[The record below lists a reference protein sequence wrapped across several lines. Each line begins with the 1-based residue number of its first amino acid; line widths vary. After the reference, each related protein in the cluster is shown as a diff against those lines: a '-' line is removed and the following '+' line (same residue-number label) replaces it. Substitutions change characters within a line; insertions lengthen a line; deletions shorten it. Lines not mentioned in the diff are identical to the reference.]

1 MISAAVPVPS
11 RRTFRPRCAHVA
23 STVALLLVAVTD
35 ARSAPPRC
43 AIELQK
49 NVCLE
54 ADPVCP
60 AVGGPIGVS
69 PGAWPAFQGNV
80 QHTGQSVFDGP
91 ACSASRWSRKLPGRI
106 LSAPVLAPGNPG
118 EPETLFA
125 PVGKAPV
132 CALDPAT
139 GDVRWCDTNEV
150 GKRADRSAPV
160 VGNGNFT
167 FIGTRDNDLWAI
179 EIPPL
184 GGTQAHVAW
193 RQKVCTDGDITVPPV
208 IGDDGLIYMASDS
221 LGAGTL
227 IAMCPGPERQVKWC
241 LNPVGGGI
249 RNASPAL
256 SPSGDA
262 LYDVIGGGILGA
274 FQPQTG
280 ATLWQAQLEPRSS
293 IGRNSNLAPV
303 VDPASG
309 RIYVGLRQ
317 GLWAVDPPASP
328 GGTPAVTRFLDTRA
342 TRERLEAPA
351 ALDLPRGRVIVG
363 ASRGQS
369 SSLAAIANDGTVL
382 WRRTDLGRGK
392 FQNNPPIVDA
402 SGRIYLALDRKLI
415 ALAPDGTTLWQ
426 RDFAS
431 RFPAS
436 PILGDGVLY
445 VGTTDGTMHA
455 IGCPP

>member
-1 MISAAVPVPS
+1 MISAAAPVPS
-11 RRTFRPRCAHVA
+11 RPTFRRRVVVA
-23 STVALLLVAVTD
+23 PVVALLLVVATD
-35 ARSAPPRC
+35 ARSAPRC
-43 AIELQK
+43 AIELQR

-54 ADPVCP
+54 ANPVCP
-60 AVGGPIGVS
+60 AVSGPLGVS
-69 PGAWPAFQGNV
+69 AGSWPAFQGNV
-80 QHTGQSVFDGP
+80 QHTGQSAFHGP
-91 ACSASRWSRKLPGRI
+91 TCSGSRWSTKLPGRI

-139 GDVRWCDTNEV
+139 GNIRWCNTNEV

-167 FIGTRDNDLWAI
+167 YIGTRDNDMWAI

-184 GGTQAHVAW
+184 GGTQGQVAW
-193 RQKVCTDGDITVPPV
+193 RQKVCTDGDITVPPI

-227 IAMCPGPERQVKWC
+227 MAMCPGPERQVKWC
-241 LNPVGGGI
+241 RNPVGGGI

-256 SPSGDA
+256 SPSGDT
-262 LYDVIGGGILGA
+262 LYVVIGGGILGA

-280 ATLWQAQLEPRSS
+280 ETLWQAQLEPRSS

-303 VDPASG
+303 VDPNSG

-317 GLWAVDPPASP
+317 GLWAVDPPATP
-328 GGTPAVTRFLDTRA
+328 DGTPTITRFLDTRA

-363 ASRGQS
+363 ASRGVKN
-369 SSLAAIANDGTVL
+369 SLTALTTDGTVL

-392 FQNNPPIVDA
+392 FQNNPPVVDA
-402 SGRIYLALDRKLI
+402 NGRIYVTLGRVLI
-415 ALAPDGTTLWQ
+415 ALAPDGSTLWQ
-426 RDFAS
+426 REFKS

-436 PILGDGVLY
+436 PILGDGVVY

-455 IGCPP
+455 IGCAP